1 MATDDDDEE
10 EPKELPA
17 PEIAQIE
24 IWAKEYDRVDS
35 AHVRALLLHAQWQ
48 ADEIERLKVRLDPY
62 LDRAHGSPATVPVH

>member
-1 MATDDDDEE
+1 MAIDED

-24 IWAKEYDRVDS
+24 RLAKEFNRVDS
-35 AHVRALLLHAQWQ
+35 TYVQALLLHAQWQ